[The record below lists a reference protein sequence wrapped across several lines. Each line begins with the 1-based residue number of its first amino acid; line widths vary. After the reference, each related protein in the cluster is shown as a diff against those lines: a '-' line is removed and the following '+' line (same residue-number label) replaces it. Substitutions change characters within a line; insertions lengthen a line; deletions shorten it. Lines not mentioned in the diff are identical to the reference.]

1 MGWAHLQVITT
12 PENRCVLGS
21 NQLRETRMKRMRSFL
36 LWAALIFA
44 VAALGQHLQGA
55 TAASTPQAQPSQQPS
70 PTVASFVDRE
80 ISAIEK
86 QVVEIAEAMPE
97 DKFNFT
103 PESLNIPG
111 GDYKGVRTFAVQV
124 KHIAAS
130 NYFLWSPLT
139 GDKVPENIKDGNGPA
154 DLKSKADILKFL
166 KDSFAL
172 GHKAA
177 ATLTAENMLQNPGNS
192 KSTRLRL
199 ATFGVAHAYDH
210 YGQMVEYLRMN
221 GIVPPASRGKSD

>member
-1 MGWAHLQVITT
+1 
-12 PENRCVLGS
+12 
-21 NQLRETRMKRMRSFL
+21 MKRMRSFL

-44 VAALGQHLQGA
+44 MAALGQRMQGA

-70 PTVASFVDRE
+70 PTVASVVDRE
-80 ISAIEK
+80 ISSIEK
-86 QVVEIAEAMPE
+86 QVVEVAEAMPE

-111 GDYKGVRTFAVQV
+111 DDYKGVRTFAVQV
-124 KHIAAS
+124 KHVAAS
-130 NYFLWSPLT
+130 NYFIWSPLT
-139 GDKVPENIKDGNGPA
+139 GDKVPESIKDGNGPA
-154 DLKSKADILKFL
+154 DLRSKADIIKFL

-177 ATLTAENMLQNPGNS
+177 ATLTAENMLQTPGNS
-192 KSTRLRL
+192 KSTRLHL

-221 GIVPPASRGKSD
+221 GIVPPASRASGAS